1 MKSSGHGGVL
11 RDERPGRSGL
21 GLLITWLW
29 IPLTLPT
36 GCGPAEPKAICTM
49 KNPETGES
57 VRLYREIWY
66 KRQSGNDEKRHI
78 ELWRDEQRKAG
89 FTIEVAP

>member
-1 MKSSGHGGVL
+1 MRSSGQRGVS
-11 RDERPGRSGL
+11 RDERPGRPVL
-21 GLLITWLW
+21 GLLVAWLW
-29 IPLTLPT
+29 ILLTLPT
-36 GCGPAEPKAICTM
+36 GCGPDEAKTLCTM

-66 KRQSGNDEKRHI
+66 KRPSGYDEERHI
-78 ELWRDEQRKAG
+78 ESWRDEQRKAG

>member
-1 MKSSGHGGVL
+1 
-11 RDERPGRSGL
+11 
-21 GLLITWLW
+21 
-29 IPLTLPT
+29 
-36 GCGPAEPKAICTM
+36 M

-66 KRQSGNDEKRHI
+66 KRPSGYDEKRHI